1 MIQYQVKYITH
12 NDRIAVCYL
21 YADNFEEVTASANIL
36 QGCKEVISIKTYEVQ
51 NAIVRER
58 IKKNQNINSLMP
70 LTTPSFELSQK
81 SKK

>member
-36 QGCKEVISIKTYEVQ
+36 QGCKEVISIHPWDKKCAYLFSSFHMADIHAAKFEGTVEEV
-51 NAIVRER
+51 VEG
-58 IKKNQNINSLMP
+58 
-70 LTTPSFELSQK
+70 
-81 SKK
+81 

>member
-36 QGCKEVISIKTYEVQ
+36 QGCKEVISIHPWPTEVLNERKTDQ
-51 NAIVRER
+51 
-58 IKKNQNINSLMP
+58 
-70 LTTPSFELSQK
+70 
-81 SKK
+81 